1 MGMSKEN
8 FKKLRFY
15 PVIRSCLC
23 VSSSLSVCIS
33 QRAIM
38 VVFSLSL
45 LHCVCVCVCVCVCFV
60 LFLRGNETATGK
72 LHA

>member
-23 VSSSLSVCIS
+23 VSSSLSLCIS

-38 VVFSLSL
+38 VVFSFILFLSL
-45 LHCVCVCVCVCVCFV
+45 TLFVCVCVLCS
-60 LFLRGNETATGK
+60 FLRGNETATGK